1 MTAAVVQPSTVSLPA
16 ASDSVTVNSTVFALG
31 LRSPSVTD
39 TVAVP
44 VSVIV
49 VVAGVVLYSA
59 VTVPAVLAP
68 VRVTISVSPR
78 SSTRSEVVW
87 IESVVLDALAVM
99 VNEPLGAV

>member
-1 MTAAVVQPSTVSLPA
+1 MSSAVLQPSSTSLPA
-16 ASDSVTVNSTVFALG
+16 AIDSVTTNSTS
-31 LRSPSVTD
+31 SPSAAVAAPTD

-44 VSVIV
+44 ESTIV
-49 VVAGVVLYSA
+49 VVAA
-59 VTVPAVLAP
+59 VESTPTVPAVLAP

-87 IESVVLDALAVM
+87 IVIVPLDSPAVM

>member
-1 MTAAVVQPSTVSLPA
+1 M
-16 ASDSVTVNSTVFALG
+16 
-31 LRSPSVTD
+31 
-39 TVAVP
+39 P

-59 VTVPAVLAP
+59 VLSPVLAP
-68 VRVTISVSPR
+68 VSVTISVSPR

-87 IESVVLDALAVM
+87 IESVVLDALAAM